1 MTDQPDSQPGR
12 SDAPQ
17 QDAVAERPSVP
28 PPSQAPPPPPAYT
41 PSPQQAYPQQA
52 YPQQGYPQ
60 QGYPQQGYPQ
70 QGYHAAAR
78 QTSTSAIVGF
88 VLSIASWVICPVIPA
103 IVALVLANKAE
114 REVAASSDRLTDS
127 GLVLPTKI
135 IAWINIGV
143 VGAVIVVGGIIAV
156 TAALLSN

>member
-1 MTDQPDSQPGR
+1 MTDQPDGQRGG
-12 SDAPQ
+12 SDAPD
-17 QDAVAERPSVP
+17 QDAVGEHTPVS
-28 PPSQAPPPPPAYT
+28 PPSQAPPPPPAYAAPPT
-41 PSPQQAYPQQA
+41 YSPPPQQAYPQQA
-52 YPQQGYPQ
+52 YP
-60 QGYPQQGYPQ
+60 
-70 QGYHAAAR
+70 AAR

-114 REVAASSDRLTDS
+114 REVAASGERLTDS

-143 VGAVIVVGGIIAV
+143 LGAVIVVGGILV
-156 TAALLSN
+156 VMAALLSN

>member
-52 YPQQGYPQ
+52 
-60 QGYPQQGYPQ
+60 YPQQGYPQ

>member
-60 QGYPQQGYPQ
+60 QGY
-70 QGYHAAAR
+70 HAAAR

-88 VLSIASWVICPVIPA
+88 VLSIASWVICPVVPA

>member
-12 SDAPQ
+12 SDAPE

-28 PPSQAPPPPPAYT
+28 PPSQAPPPPPAYS
-41 PSPQQAYPQQA
+41 PS
-52 YPQQGYPQ
+52 PQ

-114 REVAASSDRLTDS
+114 REVAASGDRLTDS

-143 VGAVIVVGGIIAV
+143 LGAVIVVGGIIAV
-156 TAALLSN
+156 MAALLSN

>member
-60 QGYPQQGYPQ
+60 QGYR
-70 QGYHAAAR
+70 AAAR

>member
-12 SDAPQ
+12 SDAPE

-28 PPSQAPPPPPAYT
+28 PPSQAPPPPPAYS
-41 PSPQQAYPQQA
+41 PS
-52 YPQQGYPQ
+52 PQQGYPQ

-114 REVAASSDRLTDS
+114 REVAASGDRLTDS

-143 VGAVIVVGGIIAV
+143 LGAVIVVGGIIAV
-156 TAALLSN
+156 MAALLSN

>member
-12 SDAPQ
+12 SDAPE

-28 PPSQAPPPPPAYT
+28 PPSQAPPPPPAYS
-41 PSPQQAYPQQA
+41 PSPQQG

-114 REVAASSDRLTDS
+114 REVAASGDRLTDS

-143 VGAVIVVGGIIAV
+143 LGAVIVVGGIIAV
-156 TAALLSN
+156 MAALLSN

>member
-1 MTDQPDSQPGR
+1 M
-12 SDAPQ
+12 
-17 QDAVAERPSVP
+17 AERPSVP
-28 PPSQAPPPPPAYT
+28 PPSQAPPPPPAYS
-41 PSPQQAYPQQA
+41 PS
-52 YPQQGYPQ
+52 
-60 QGYPQQGYPQ
+60 PQQGYPQ

-114 REVAASSDRLTDS
+114 REVAASGDRLTDS

-143 VGAVIVVGGIIAV
+143 LGAVIVVGGIIAV
-156 TAALLSN
+156 MAALLSN

>member
-41 PSPQQAYPQQA
+41 PSPQQA

>member
-60 QGYPQQGYPQ
+60 QGYPQQGY
-70 QGYHAAAR
+70 HAAAR

-88 VLSIASWVICPVIPA
+88 VLSIASWVICPVVPA

>member
-52 YPQQGYPQ
+52 YPQ

>member
-88 VLSIASWVICPVIPA
+88 VLSIASWVICPVVPA

>member
-1 MTDQPDSQPGR
+1 MTDQPDDQRGG
-12 SDAPQ
+12 SDAPD
-17 QDAVAERPSVP
+17 QDAVGEHTPVS
-28 PPSQAPPPPPAYT
+28 PPSQAPPPPPAYAAPPT
-41 PSPQQAYPQQA
+41 YSPPPQQAYPQQA
-52 YPQQGYPQ
+52 YPQQAYPQ
-60 QGYPQQGYPQ
+60 QAYP
-70 QGYHAAAR
+70 AAR

-114 REVAASSDRLTDS
+114 REVAASGERLTDS

-143 VGAVIVVGGIIAV
+143 LGAVIVVGGILV
-156 TAALLSN
+156 VMAALLSN

>member
-1 MTDQPDSQPGR
+1 M
-12 SDAPQ
+12 
-17 QDAVAERPSVP
+17 
-28 PPSQAPPPPPAYT
+28 
-41 PSPQQAYPQQA
+41 
-52 YPQQGYPQ
+52 
-60 QGYPQQGYPQ
+60 
-70 QGYHAAAR
+70 
-78 QTSTSAIVGF
+78 
-88 VLSIASWVICPVIPA
+88 SIASWVICPVIPA